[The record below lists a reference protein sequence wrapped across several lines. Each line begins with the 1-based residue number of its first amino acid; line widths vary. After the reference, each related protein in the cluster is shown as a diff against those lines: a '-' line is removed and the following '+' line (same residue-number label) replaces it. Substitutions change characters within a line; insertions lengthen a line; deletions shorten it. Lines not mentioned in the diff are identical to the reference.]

1 MLELGERGRGE
12 SVFTSE
18 GQWQDSRHAGSE
30 TRQWLFKSLPII
42 PGHSFIFV
50 TGLDVHSVKVRELAA
65 SGHTKMEKPQVPV
78 LRSLQLCWRNN
89 RSTQTA
95 GVCRRLK
102 VALHEKCLS

>member
-1 MLELGERGRGE
+1 M

-18 GQWQDSRHAGSE
+18 GQWNDSRHPGSE
-30 TRQWLFKSLPII
+30 NRQLLFKSLPII

-50 TGLDVHSVKVRELAA
+50 TGLDAHSVKVTELAA

-78 LRSLQLCWRNN
+78 LRSLQFCWKNN

-95 GVCRRLK
+95 GFCRRLE
-102 VALHEKCLS
+102 VASHEKCLS